1 MNTRILYLLVTVGTT
16 LLLITMFAVV
26 YSISG
31 YLSIDH
37 KARYNCSIAEIS
49 PDFSPAMKEE
59 CRKKLKESTQ

>member
-1 MNTRILYLLVTVGTT
+1 MNTRAVHLLVTVGAT

-26 YSISG
+26 FSINS

-37 KARYNCSIAEIS
+37 EARYDCRIAEIS
-49 PDFSPAMKEE
+49 PDFGPAMKEE